1 MRPPSGVVP
10 STVIVGVR
18 QSAILSDVVAVRVGV
33 AVPISA
39 AIVRARV
46 ASSLT
51 RVVSFL
57 VGGVSPRDGKLST
70 VSPRDNSQIVFYSV
84 LGLFLSLG
92 EMRDFLSCLR

>member
-39 AIVRARV
+39 ATVRARV

-57 VGGVSPRDGKLST
+57 VGGVSPRDS
-70 VSPRDNSQIVFYSV
+70 
-84 LGLFLSLG
+84 
-92 EMRDFLSCLR
+92 FLSCLRIISISQRDARLSILS